1 MYNVSLSPPSSVQLE
16 QIQLEQTDL
25 VLSCNS
31 SEGIDVHVIMCVRVC
46 VCGGAKAKEEMPAW
60 GSGVR

>member
-16 QIQLEQTDL
+16 QIRLEQTDL

-31 SEGIDVHVIMCVRVC
+31 SEGIDVNVLLCVC
-46 VCGGAKAKEEMPAW
+46 VCGGTKAKEEMPAW

>member
-1 MYNVSLSPPSSVQLE
+1 MQLE
-16 QIQLEQTDL
+16 QIRLEQTDL

-31 SEGIDVHVIMCVRVC
+31 SEGIDVNVLLCVC